1 MFKKKIVIIGGS
13 ISGCAIAIL
22 LENADYDI
30 TILERSSGHLKQGNG
45 TGVSLPFSLIQQ
57 CINYN
62 LLDENIPFLKAKSRT
77 FSRKDTLHNSVNFW
91 KQDLQVATL
100 NWNHIY
106 ESLRSRVDLE
116 KYHSNSEVKFIKKTN
131 NNI

>member
-45 TGVSLPFSLIQQ
+45 TGVVSHFP
-57 CINYN
+57 
-62 LLDENIPFLKAKSRT
+62 
-77 FSRKDTLHNSVNFW
+77 
-91 KQDLQVATL
+91 
-100 NWNHIY
+100 
-106 ESLRSRVDLE
+106 
-116 KYHSNSEVKFIKKTN
+116 
-131 NNI
+131 